1 MALERQVPPTG
12 EEIHIPGP
20 SAQPL
25 LLTIG
30 ITIAL
35 LGVTLGPL
43 IWIPGVIL
51 TVVVLFAWIRDAR
64 EEFAHLPAEHHVAV
78 HDTVPNPA
86 DRPHAG
92 GPAEPGAPGGH

>member
-1 MALERQVPPTG
+1 MSPLERQVPPTG

-25 LLTIG
+25 VLTIG

-43 IWIPGVIL
+43 VWIPGVVITL
-51 TVVVLFAWIRDAR
+51 ATLVMWIRDAR
-64 EEFAHLPAEHHVAV
+64 REYEELPLEHHSDTQ
-78 HDTVPNPA
+78 DTVPREQ
-86 DRPHAG
+86 DRPHASAAHG
-92 GPAEPGAPGGH
+92 GEA